1 MVEDFE
7 IHTNILSGV
16 NLVPEAKSGLYSL
29 FTTAVSWNMG
39 SRSFGN
45 PTNKLEKVFGSLFNG
60 EAAMGAIK
68 STSEA
73 IRPAT
78 DAIDLINSIQNGAAT
93 PAEILDKLSQIGVFT
108 EEIA

>member
-1 MVEDFE
+1 
-7 IHTNILSGV
+7 
-16 NLVPEAKSGLYSL
+16 
-29 FTTAVSWNMG
+29 
-39 SRSFGN
+39 
-45 PTNKLEKVFGSLFNG
+45 
-60 EAAMGAIK
+60 MGAIK